1 MWKQI
6 KDYKKQ
12 YRDAFAKL
20 KDSKIELAN
29 NQRQIDIIKEQLL
42 TSFEEWYTQEFE
54 QPDAFMENAFNQ
66 SMQNEFKPASKS
78 GDTDQNA
85 VDED

>member
-1 MWKQI
+1 MDRKEDERKAKFHEASIRPEEAFEEQHHEEIIDEEELVMWKQI

-29 NQRQIDIIKEQLL
+29 NQR
-42 TSFEEWYTQEFE
+42 
-54 QPDAFMENAFNQ
+54 
-66 SMQNEFKPASKS
+66 
-78 GDTDQNA
+78 
-85 VDED
+85 